1 MRKFSFLKDSMKKLL
16 SIFKNFLKRLRENEP
31 SLANFVKKQK
41 KTNKELTKI
50 LSQRHEP
57 LWVPSRRSF
66 LIIFFCILPFGILA
80 HFNLFHTFF
89 IWTIHHFNNF
99 FDIPLCSFELWLNKV
114 CNFFYYLDFETNT
127 HFSNLISIHTG
138 IGAVLIGLAFFVA
151 QSLIDKNDPDKGRV
165 LLYKSHFFPLLTAEI
180 LIFLIFIW
188 GAVNLFAFV
197 AIIILALFT
206 IYFLGGT
213 INILIKD
220 YEMEKA
226 KKKMFFAVLKSN
238 FIKIL
243 DQEIRKRIGRNYLN
257 KKGEDIEK
265 ETNSLVKLTPFGIY
279 YEYNNY
285 IPIIAE
291 RPGIVTDISFKEL
304 KKLIAEIKKIANK
317 HNNKK
322 YKCSTPETTEKSSPI
337 SKQETIVYVRPQFLG
352 YTSEISNELIQIR
365 EDLFDEECKAKDLE
379 NLKKIVSSVFTIQQL
394 PEIEKEARLEISKIK
409 DRCLKAINKQE
420 TGELGKIVDF
430 YVDLARE
437 FFTYINL
444 YGGGFSSEQAEKERT
459 SFFERLKPIEWLSR
473 DIREIF
479 EKGLQSDD
487 INVIREVAYLPIRL
501 ANEAIEHKD
510 HLVFQEFIYFPQLL
524 YSYAY
529 DRKDSNEKIS
539 KFMFDRTWR
548 YLKELS
554 DYHLESKLKKNK
566 CDEENFTGF
575 AVHLLKVFQSL
586 IKASFD
592 KRDFENFENF
602 LLKASVLFK
611 HLSRQHF
618 YDNEEDN
625 IFDKINK
632 KRQEMF
638 FGVTSWILFI
648 TESNKD
654 NTEIKKYFETC
665 KQYLPSDIQD
675 LTEIFLNVHDFD
687 VEHFWGWSNWELEG
701 KSEDSEFAHG
711 INILE
716 KLEKLYA
723 IQSLKILQPKNAQE
737 IEKIKLPHTRELAF
751 LAEGT
756 RDLLKILDNIKSNS
770 ENWKFV
776 LNDQEISKVDKFKE
790 LLEKARKAQE
800 EGDLQRKREAQ
811 VSKTK
816 INEFKKNVVKNFYES
831 HGIRN
836 VLKYYGLV
844 IDESID
850 SYEGE
855 IKKLGI
861 NTMFDKAPFFDE
873 SVKWHAHFM
882 GDDNGFDFG
891 RSLINGENNEIIK
904 IIQKN
909 LNLIKKEELES
920 QLAIYDLKNTL
931 IISLNGVSWKF
942 LEEKSNNYIPKW
954 QLQSKKIYPDK
965 IAGIYQFENY
975 EIPVYEIYNGSK
987 SKDLLV
993 LDKNNFG
1000 KIVQYSP
1007 LDKDESKEFQQ
1018 DIFYMDVGVFT
1029 DDSDLMKKFLESPP
1043 DWLKEIGDKEAQKNH
1058 LKERVVIKIF
1068 ERFEFKLAE
1077 KVKGFKI
1084 NINE

>member
-1 MRKFSFLKDSMKKLL
+1 L
-16 SIFKNFLKRLRENEP
+16 STINIPSINTEHNHYQNFI
-31 SLANFVKKQK
+31 A
-41 KTNKELTKI
+41 
-50 LSQRHEP
+50 
-57 LWVPSRRSF
+57 
-66 LIIFFCILPFGILA
+66 
-80 HFNLFHTFF
+80 
-89 IWTIHHFNNF
+89 IHA
-99 FDIPLCSFELWLNKV
+99 
-114 CNFFYYLDFETNT
+114 
-127 HFSNLISIHTG
+127 G
-138 IGAVLIGLAFFVA
+138 IGAVLVGLAFFVA

-188 GAVNLFAFV
+188 GDVNLFALL
-197 AIIILALFT
+197 AIVILALFT
-206 IYFLGGT
+206 VYFLGGT

-220 YEMEKA
+220 HEMEKA

-243 DQEIRKRIGRNYLN
+243 DQEITKRIGGNHLY
-257 KKGEDIEK
+257 KKGEIIEK
-265 ETNSLVKLTPFGIY
+265 ETNGLVRLTPFGFY
-279 YEYNNY
+279 DDSSKY
-285 IPIIAE
+285 ISINADKS
-291 RPGIVTDISFKEL
+291 GVFTDISFKEL
-304 KKLIAEIKKIANK
+304 KELIAEIKKIASK
-317 HNNKK
+317 HKNKK
-322 YKCSTPETTEKSSPI
+322 YNFSTPETTEQSTPI
-337 SKQETIVYVRPQFLG
+337 SKQETIVYIRPQFLG

-365 EDLFDEECKAKDLE
+365 EDLFDEEDKAKDLE
-379 NLKKIVSSVFTIQQL
+379 HLKKIISRVFTIQEL

-444 YGGGFSSEQAEKERT
+444 YGGGFSTKQAEKERNSLFGT
-459 SFFERLKPIEWLSR
+459 LAPIEWLSR
-473 DIREIF
+473 DIGEIF
-479 EKGLQSDD
+479 EKGIQSDD

-510 HLVFQEFIYFPQLL
+510 HLVFQEFIYLPQLL

-548 YLKELS
+548 YLKELPV
-554 DYHLESKLKKNK
+554 YHLESKLKRNK

-592 KRDFENFENF
+592 KRDFENFKTF
-602 LLKASVLFK
+602 LIKASVLFK
-611 HLSRQHF
+611 HLSRQYF
-618 YDNEEDN
+618 YDNEEN
-625 IFDKINK
+625 TIFDKINK

-654 NTEIKKYFETC
+654 NTEVKKYFEAC
-665 KQYLPSDIQD
+665 KQYLPSDIKE

-716 KLEKLYA
+716 KLERLYA
-723 IQSLKILQPKNAQE
+723 IQSLKILQSKNDQE
-737 IEKIKLPHTRELAF
+737 IEKIELPHTRELAF

-756 RDLLKILDNIKSNS
+756 RDLLKILDDIKSNS
-770 ENWKFV
+770 ENLKFV
-776 LNDQEISKVDKFKE
+776 LNDQEILKVDKFKK

-800 EGDLQRKREAQ
+800 EEDLQIKREAK

-816 INEFKKNVVKNFYES
+816 INEFKKNVVKNFNES

-836 VLKYYGLV
+836 VLNYYGLV
-844 IDESID
+844 IDKSNQ
-850 SYEGE
+850 SYKGE

-861 NTMFDKAPFFDE
+861 NKMFDKAPFFDE
-873 SVKWHAHFM
+873 SVKWHVHFM

-904 IIQKN
+904 IIQEK
-909 LNLIKKEELES
+909 LNLIKKEELDS
-920 QLAIYDLKNTL
+920 QLVNYDLDNDNTL
-931 IISLNGVSWKF
+931 IISLNRASWKF
-942 LEEKSNNYIPKW
+942 IEESKKSKNYIPIW
-954 QLQSKKIYPDK
+954 QLQSKKRYPK
-965 IAGIYQFENY
+965 EIVGMYKFKNH

-987 SKDLLV
+987 SKAILV

-1007 LDKDESKEFQQ
+1007 LDKDESKEFQEN
-1018 DIFYMDVGVFT
+1018 IFYMDVGIFT
-1029 DDSDLMKKFLESPP
+1029 DDSDSMKKILDNPPEWLE
-1043 DWLKEIGDKEAQKNH
+1043 KVGDQDSQKKY
-1058 LKERVVIKIF
+1058 LKERVLIKIF

-1077 KVKGFKI
+1077 EVKGFKI
-1084 NINE
+1084 NIEE

>member
-1 MRKFSFLKDSMKKLL
+1 MKTFFNNILIFLKNLIK
-16 SIFKNFLKRLRENEP
+16 NEP
-31 SLANFVKKQK
+31 SLAVIVKKEK
-41 KTNKELTKI
+41 KINKELTKI
-50 LSQRHEP
+50 LTKKHEP
-57 LWVPSRRSF
+57 LWIPSLRSF
-66 LIIFFCILPFGILA
+66 LFIAFFVFLFALLSHPQIIIEYFINPFSYLFDYLFGGFASYQNIKDFLL
-80 HFNLFHTFF
+80 NLLSINIPSINTEHNHYQNF
-89 IWTIHHFNNF
+89 IAIHA
-99 FDIPLCSFELWLNKV
+99 
-114 CNFFYYLDFETNT
+114 
-127 HFSNLISIHTG
+127 G
-138 IGAVLIGLAFFVA
+138 IGAVLVGLAFFVA

-188 GAVNLFAFV
+188 GDVNLFALG
-197 AIIILALFT
+197 AIVILALFT
-206 IYFLGGT
+206 VYFLGGT

-220 YEMEKA
+220 HEMEKA
-226 KKKMFFAVLKSN
+226 KKKMFFAVLKTN

-243 DQEIRKRIGRNYLN
+243 DQEITKRIGGNHLY
-257 KKGEDIEK
+257 KKGEIIEK
-265 ETNSLVKLTPFGIY
+265 ETNALVRITPFGFY
-279 YEYNNY
+279 DDSSKY
-285 IPIIAE
+285 ISINADKS
-291 RPGIVTDISFKEL
+291 GVVTDISFKEL
-304 KKLIAEIKKIANK
+304 KKLIAEIKKIASK
-317 HNNKK
+317 HKNKK
-322 YKCSTPETTEKSSPI
+322 YNFSTPETTEQSTPI

-365 EDLFDEECKAKDLE
+365 EDLFDEEYKAKDLE
-379 NLKKIVSSVFTIQQL
+379 HLKKIVSRVFTIQEL

-479 EKGLQSDD
+479 EKGIQSDD

-524 YSYAY
+524 YSYAH

-592 KRDFENFENF
+592 KRDFENFETF
-602 LLKASVLFK
+602 LIKASVLFK

-625 IFDKINK
+625 VFDKINK

-638 FGVTSWILFI
+638 FGITSWVLFI

-654 NTEIKKYFETC
+654 NTEVKKYFEAC
-665 KQYLPSDIQD
+665 KQYLPSDIKE

-723 IQSLKILQPKNAQE
+723 IQSLKILHDQE
-737 IEKIKLPHTRELAF
+737 IEKIELPHTRELAF

-776 LNDQEISKVDKFKE
+776 LSDQEISKVDKFKE
-790 LLEKARKAQE
+790 LLENARKAQE
-800 EGDLQRKREAQ
+800 EADLQRKREAK
-811 VSKTK
+811 VSNTK
-816 INEFKKNVVKNFYES
+816 INEFKKNVVKNFYDS

-836 VLKYYGLV
+836 VLNYYELV
-844 IDESID
+844 IDESNKP
-850 SYEGE
+850 YKGK

-873 SVKWHAHFM
+873 SVKWHVHFM

-904 IIQKN
+904 SIEDK
-909 LNLIKKEELES
+909 LNTIEKEKFET
-920 QLAIYDLKNTL
+920 QLVSYDLANTF
-931 IISLNGVSWKF
+931 IISLNGSSWKF
-942 LEEKSNNYIPKW
+942 FEESKKSKNYIPKW
-954 QLQSKKIYPDK
+954 QLQSKKIYPNE
-965 IAGIYQFENY
+965 IAGIYKFKNY

-987 SKDLLV
+987 SKAILV

-1000 KIVQYSP
+1000 EIVQYSP

-1018 DIFYMDVGVFT
+1018 DIFYMDVGIFT
-1029 DDSDLMKKFLESPP
+1029 DDSDSMKKFLDNPP
-1043 DWLKEIGDKEAQKNH
+1043 EWLKEVGDQDSQKKY

-1077 KVKGFKI
+1077 EVKGFKV
-1084 NINE
+1084 NIEE

>member
-1 MRKFSFLKDSMKKLL
+1 MKT
-16 SIFKNFLKRLRENEP
+16 IFKNILKFLKIPIKDDP
-31 SLANFVKKQK
+31 SLVEIVKKEK
-41 KTNKELTKI
+41 KTNTELTK
-50 LSQRHEP
+50 LLTQKNEP
-57 LWVPSRRSF
+57 LWIPSLRSF
-66 LIIFFCILPFGILA
+66 LIIALFVFLFALLSRPIIIVEYFINPISFLFDYLFGSFVYYQNIKEFFLNFLSINIPSI
-80 HFNLFHTFF
+80 
-89 IWTIHHFNNF
+89 NN
-99 FDIPLCSFELWLNKV
+99 NH
-114 CNFFYYLDFETNT
+114 YQ
-127 HFSNLISIHTG
+127 NLIAIHAG

-151 QSLIDKNDPDKGRV
+151 QSLVDKNDPDKGRV

-188 GAVNLFAFV
+188 GDVNVFAILAVV
-197 AIIILALFT
+197 ILALFT
-206 IYFLGGT
+206 VYFLGGT

-220 YEMEKA
+220 HEMEKA
-226 KKKMFFAVLKSN
+226 KRQIYKDIFKKALN
-238 FIKIL
+238 FEVI
-243 DQEIRKRIGRNYLN
+243 KRIKNNDLYEYG
-257 KKGEDIEK
+257 KEIEK
-265 ETNSLVKLTPFGIY
+265 NEKIRISPFGTDGD
-279 YEYNNY
+279 NY
-285 IPIIAE
+285 ISIYSNKE
-291 RPGIVTDISFKEL
+291 GIVRKISFKKIKEFIDEINKL
-304 KKLIAEIKKIANK
+304 KKSEDIPASDSDKPQDTKQNK
-317 HNNKK
+317 RESTINKR
-322 YKCSTPETTEKSSPI
+322 
-337 SKQETIVYVRPQFLG
+337 QEPIVYILPTYL
-352 YTSEISNELIQIR
+352 EKIPNKIIQIR
-365 EDLFDEECKAKDLE
+365 KNSFLDEVLNKNFKSLEKKALAIFTVESITIKEETKLE
-379 NLKKIVSSVFTIQQL
+379 L
-394 PEIEKEARLEISKIK
+394 SKIK
-409 DRCLKAINKQE
+409 DRCLQAINNQE
-420 TGELGKIVDF
+420 TGEVKKIADL
-430 YVDLARE
+430 YADLAKE
-437 FFTYINL
+437 YFKQMDK
-444 YGGGFSSEQAEKERT
+444 YGGGFSAKQAEEERT
-459 SFFERLKPIEWLSR
+459 SLFGTLASIEWITR

-479 EKGLQSDD
+479 EKGVQSDD

-501 ANEAIEHKD
+501 ANEAIENKD
-510 HLVFQEFIYFPQLL
+510 HLIFQKFIYFPQLL

-575 AVHLLKVFQSL
+575 AAHLLKVFQSL

-592 KRDFENFENF
+592 KRDFENFETF
-602 LLKASVLFK
+602 LIKASVLFK

-625 IFDKINK
+625 IFDKINN

-638 FGVTSWILFI
+638 FGITSWILFI

-654 NTEIKKYFETC
+654 NTEIQKYFETC
-665 KQYLPSDIQD
+665 KQYLPSDIKE

-716 KLEKLYA
+716 KLESLYA
-723 IQSLKILQPKNAQE
+723 IQSLKILHSKNNQE
-737 IEKIKLPHTRELAF
+737 IEKIELPHTRELAF

-756 RDLLKILDNIKSNS
+756 RDLLKILDNIKLNS

-800 EGDLQRKREAQ
+800 EVDLQRKREAK

-831 HGIRN
+831 RGIRN
-836 VLKYYGLV
+836 VLNYYGLV
-844 IDESID
+844 IDKSNKP
-850 SYEGE
+850 YKGK

-873 SVKWHAHFM
+873 SVKWHVHFM

-904 IIQKN
+904 SFEDK
-909 LNLIKKEELES
+909 LNSIKKDIFETKLS
-920 QLAIYDLKNTL
+920 GCNLSNTFIL
-931 IISLNGVSWKF
+931 SLNGSSWKF
-942 LEEKSNNYIPKW
+942 FEESKKSKNYLPKW
-954 QLQSKKIYPDK
+954 QLQSKKIYLDE
-965 IAGIYQFENY
+965 IAGVYKFNNY

-987 SKDLLV
+987 SKAILV
-993 LDKNNFG
+993 IDKNNFG

-1018 DIFYMDVGVFT
+1018 DIFFMNVGVFS
-1029 DDSDLMKKFLESPP
+1029 DDSGLMNKYLDNPP
-1043 DWLKEIGDKEAQKNH
+1043 DWLKEVGDQDSQRKY

-1068 ERFEFKLAE
+1068 ERFEFILAE
-1077 KVKGFKI
+1077 EVKGFKI
-1084 NINE
+1084 IIEE